1 MTFRWNGFRPG
12 QPPRT
17 GKEPQT
23 DGAAPVSYRL
33 FPPTDSAHQR
43 RPFAVEAPARHEV
56 LQVRFLRPVAYQN
69 VPDDLLADEIRADNP
84 LGIWRRV
91 DGAITRD

>member
-1 MTFRWNGFRPG
+1 M
-12 QPPRT
+12 
-17 GKEPQT
+17 
-23 DGAAPVSYRL
+23 
-33 FPPTDSAHQR
+33 
-43 RPFAVEAPARHEV
+43 
-56 LQVRFLRPVAYQN
+56 RFLRPVAYQN